1 MVGRYGSGITESRL
15 ARFGEEQFGPRHL
28 RDKSVEP
35 GHRQKQPLDDR
46 LGARRTTGNEHVNG
60 RMLAAP
66 SPEA

>member
-28 RDKSVEP
+28 RDKSVEAA
-35 GHRQKQPLDDR
+35 HRQQ
-46 LGARRTTGNEHVNG
+46 GNEHVNG